1 MKKLSPQNVIP
12 GFHAVMDTL
21 CYNPS
26 QIKEIYLIKENRSAR
41 IEKIIKI
48 AYLKNIPVHFLDS
61 SDMLHS
67 FRNLSHQGVL
77 ALLHEFQY
85 KSLDNVIADVFR
97 KQGRGLLIAVDH
109 ITDEGNL
116 GSIMRT
122 AGFFSADGLIIPKD
136 RSARISA
143 RVLKSASGVHN
154 RLSVV
159 RVVNLARCLTV
170 LSKNGFW
177 VIGTGIHGRSVY
189 EFDWDMDIV
198 LVLGNE
204 QKGISP
210 SIKRICHDI
219 VGIPSPNRIDSLN
232 VAVAEGIILSEIYRQ
247 MSHLSS

>member
-1 MKKLSPQNVIP
+1 MNISPQNVIP

-21 CYNPS
+21 CYNPT
-26 QIKEIYLIKENRSAR
+26 QIKTIYLIKGNRSHR

-48 AYLKNIPVHFLDS
+48 ARLKDVPVHFFNP
-61 SDMLHS
+61 SDLPPS
-67 FRNLSHQGVL
+67 FNRLSHQGII

-85 KSLDNVIADVFR
+85 RSLNDIIADVSR
-97 KQGRGLLIAVDH
+97 KHGRGLLIAVDH

-122 AGFFSADGLIIPKD
+122 AGFFKADGLIIPKD

-143 RVLKSASGVHN
+143 RVLKSASGIHN
-154 RLSVV
+154 RLPVV
-159 RVVNLARCLTV
+159 RVVNLARCLTT

-177 VIGTGIHGRSVY
+177 IIGTGTQGKSVY
-189 EFDWDMDIV
+189 KFDWDMDIV

-210 SIKRICHDI
+210 SIKRICHDM
-219 VGIPSPNRIDSLN
+219 VGIPSPNNVDSLN
-232 VAVAEGIILSEIYRQ
+232 VAVAGGVILSEIYRQ
-247 MSHLSS
+247 RTCLS